1 MEKNTTKERTPT
13 TCCYE
18 IKATL
23 ITIVSERFCSVS
35 IVVERK
41 VTMGESSPNSSIE
54 SFIMLASG
62 LSVKMNSLG
71 LADDA

>member
-1 MEKNTTKERTPT
+1 
-13 TCCYE
+13 
-18 IKATL
+18 
-23 ITIVSERFCSVS
+23 
-35 IVVERK
+35 
-41 VTMGESSPNSSIE
+41 MGENSLNSSIE